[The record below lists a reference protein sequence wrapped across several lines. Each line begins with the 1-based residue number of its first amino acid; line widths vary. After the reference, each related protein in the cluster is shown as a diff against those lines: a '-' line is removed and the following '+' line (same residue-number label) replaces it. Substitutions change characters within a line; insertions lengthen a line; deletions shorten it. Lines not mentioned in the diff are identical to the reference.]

1 MLLILDMLKVH
12 RQISRND
19 FPKSIVHVTK
29 HTNFHLYRAH
39 PDRVIWKNSKMT
51 ANINKRFQPFI
62 HVFKTYW
69 VEKIIS
75 T

>member
-39 PDRVIWKNSKMT
+39 PDRVIWK
-51 ANINKRFQPFI
+51 
-62 HVFKTYW
+62 KTDN
-69 VEKIIS
+69 
-75 T
+75 